1 MRSEKSSAG
10 LSGDA
15 LAWLALGVVEELSPR
30 HAHALVQRF
39 GSPTAVLAAPAELLV
54 EAGLAPS
61 AAKALAGAPIRAR
74 REMERLAAVDATLVA
89 WSDDAYPRRL
99 REIPDPPVVLAVR
112 GTLVDEDDV
121 AIALVGARRASEYGR
136 RVAEE
141 LGGELARA
149 GVTVV
154 SGLAAGIDAAAHR
167 GVLAA
172 GGRTIAV
179 LGTGIDRV
187 YPSWHARLAAE
198 IVRQGALVS
207 EFPCG
212 APPLAF
218 HFPRRN
224 RLISGLSRGTVVVEA
239 AEESGSL
246 ITAGHASEQG
256 REVFAVP
263 GPVGAAGHRGPH
275 RLIKAG
281 ATLVT
286 GVEDILAELEP
297 GLVARLATARM
308 AAAEAVLSTDERRV
322 LDGVGAEGGH
332 VDDVIRRAGLPAAHA
347 LETLLALEL
356 RGLVCQLPGKRFR
369 RQAA

>member
-1 MRSEKSSAG
+1 MRSEKSSAE

-30 HAHALVQRF
+30 HAHELVKRF
-39 GSPTAVLAAPAELLV
+39 GSPAAVLAAPGALLV
-54 EAGLAPS
+54 ETGLAPS
-61 AAKALAGAPIRAR
+61 VAKALAGAPVRAR
-74 REMERLAAVDATLVA
+74 REAARLAAVDATLVD

-112 GTLVDEDDV
+112 GTLVAEDDLAV
-121 AIALVGARRASEYGR
+121 AVVGARRASEYGR

-141 LGGELARA
+141 LGRDLARA
-149 GVTVV
+149 GITVV

-167 GVLAA
+167 GALAA
-172 GGRTIAV
+172 GGRTLAV

-187 YPSWHARLAAE
+187 YPSWHRRLADE

-224 RLISGLSRGTVVVEA
+224 RLISGLTRGTVVVEA

-256 REVFAVP
+256 REEVAVP
-263 GPVGAAGHRGPH
+263 GPGGAAGPPGPP
-275 RLIKAG
+275 RPVQGG
-281 ATLVT
+281 ATH
-286 GVEDILAELEP
+286 P
-297 GLVARLATARM
+297 
-308 AAAEAVLSTDERRV
+308 
-322 LDGVGAEGGH
+322 
-332 VDDVIRRAGLPAAHA
+332 P
-347 LETLLALEL
+347 
-356 RGLVCQLPGKRFR
+356 
-369 RQAA
+369 

>member
-1 MRSEKSSAG
+1 MRRETSSAG

-30 HAHALVQRF
+30 QAHELVARF
-39 GSPTAVLAAPAELLV
+39 GSPAAALAAPAELLV
-54 EAGLAPS
+54 GAGLAPS
-61 AAKALAGAPIRAR
+61 VAGALAGAPARAR
-74 REMERLAAVDATLVA
+74 REAARLAAVGATLVA
-89 WSDDAYPRRL
+89 WSDETYPPRL
-99 REIPDPPVVLAVR
+99 RQISDPPVVLAVR
-112 GTLVDEDDV
+112 GTLVAEDDLAV
-121 AIALVGARRASEYGR
+121 AVVGARRASEYGR

-141 LGGELARA
+141 LGRELAGA

-167 GVLAA
+167 GALAA

-187 YPSWHARLAAE
+187 YPSWHTRLAEE
-198 IVRQGALVS
+198 IVRHGALVS

-224 RLISGLSRGTVVVEA
+224 RLISGLARGTVVVEA

-246 ITAGHASEQG
+246 ITARHAAEQG
-256 REVFAVP
+256 RDVFAVP
-263 GPVGAAGHRGPH
+263 GPLGPGHRGPH
-275 RLIKAG
+275 RLIQQG

-286 GVEDILAELEP
+286 GVEDVLAQLGP
-297 GLVARLATARM
+297 GLVARLAATRA
-308 AAAEAVLSTDERRV
+308 AAAEATLSADERRV
-322 LDGVGAEGGH
+322 LAGVGAEGEH
-332 VDDVIRRAGLPAAHA
+332 VDDVIRRAGLPAPQA